1 MITILNNN
9 DNNNSSQQRKH
20 DMNNAINTIIDK
32 IMNKEAMI
40 TFLGFFLVFLGIFFS
55 STLLILLLPS
65 LLILIGVL
73 KLYEWNEK
81 Q

>member
-1 MITILNNN
+1 MKN
-9 DNNNSSQQRKH
+9 D
-20 DMNNAINTIIDK
+20 IYTIIDK
-32 IMNKEAMI
+32 IMNRDAMF

-73 KLYEWNEK
+73 KLYEMSERSNNNNRK
-81 Q
+81 GNLL

>member
-1 MITILNNN
+1 
-9 DNNNSSQQRKH
+9 
-20 DMNNAINTIIDK
+20 MNTFINK
-32 IMNKEAMI
+32 IMNRDAMF

>member
-1 MITILNNN
+1 MKS
-9 DNNNSSQQRKH
+9 D
-20 DMNNAINTIIDK
+20 INTILDK

-55 STLLILLLPS
+55 STLLLILLPF
-65 LLILIGVL
+65 LLILIGML
-73 KLYEWNEK
+73 KLYELNEK

>member
-1 MITILNNN
+1 M
-9 DNNNSSQQRKH
+9 
-20 DMNNAINTIIDK
+20 NTIINK

-55 STLLILLLPS
+55 STFLLILLPF

-73 KLYEWNEK
+73 KLYEWYDK

>member
-1 MITILNNN
+1 
-9 DNNNSSQQRKH
+9 
-20 DMNNAINTIIDK
+20 MNTFINK
-32 IMNKEAMI
+32 IMNRDAMF

-65 LLILIGVL
+65 LIILIGVL
-73 KLYEWNEK
+73 KLYDWNEK

>member
-1 MITILNNN
+1 
-9 DNNNSSQQRKH
+9 
-20 DMNNAINTIIDK
+20 MNNAIKNDIKNDVNTIIEK
-32 IMNKEAMI
+32 IMNRDGMI

-55 STLLILLLPS
+55 STLLILLLPA

-73 KLYEWNEK
+73 KLYELNEK

>member
-1 MITILNNN
+1 MITIMNNN
-9 DNNNSSQQRKH
+9 DNNNSLQQRKH
-20 DMNNAINTIIDK
+20 DMNTFINK
-32 IMNKEAMI
+32 IMNRDAMF

>member
-1 MITILNNN
+1 MNN
-9 DNNNSSQQRKH
+9 D
-20 DMNNAINTIIDK
+20 INIIVNK
-32 IMNKEAMI
+32 IMNTQSMI

-65 LLILIGVL
+65 LLILIGIL
-73 KLYEWNEK
+73 KLYEWYDK

>member
-1 MITILNNN
+1 
-9 DNNNSSQQRKH
+9 
-20 DMNNAINTIIDK
+20 MNRD
-32 IMNKEAMI
+32 AMI

-55 STLLILLLPS
+55 SLLILLLPS

>member
-1 MITILNNN
+1 M
-9 DNNNSSQQRKH
+9 K
-20 DMNNAINTIIDK
+20 NAINTIIDK
-32 IMNKEAMI
+32 IMNRDAMI

>member
-1 MITILNNN
+1 
-9 DNNNSSQQRKH
+9 
-20 DMNNAINTIIDK
+20 MNNAINTIIDK
-32 IMNKEAMI
+32 IMNRDAMI

-55 STLLILLLPS
+55 STLLILLLPF